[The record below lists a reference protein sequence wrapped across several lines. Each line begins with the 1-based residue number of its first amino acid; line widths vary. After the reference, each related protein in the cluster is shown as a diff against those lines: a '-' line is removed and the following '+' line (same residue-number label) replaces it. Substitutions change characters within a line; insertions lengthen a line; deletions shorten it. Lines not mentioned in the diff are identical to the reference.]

1 MNEFLIF
8 QRMISI
14 LNICRECYLKKR
26 KKKVIIEGYR
36 VIGSFYLFFFFFLR
50 RRSNLKAHEYAY
62 TIKIVV

>member
-14 LNICRECYLKKR
+14 LNICRECYLKR

-36 VIGSFYLFFFFFLR
+36 VIGSFHFFLFIFFYDDDQIWKR
-50 RRSNLKAHEYAY
+50 MNMRTLLK
-62 TIKIVV
+62 

>member
-36 VIGSFYLFFFFFLR
+36 VIGSFYLFFFFL

>member
-36 VIGSFYLFFFFFLR
+36 VIGSFHFFLFIFFYDDDQIWKR
-50 RRSNLKAHEYAY
+50 MNMRTLLK
-62 TIKIVV
+62 